1 MGHFGDYGLLR
12 FRTRTMVMREIR
24 LLNSDKPPNAHRN
37 CYPLFFFFLHSKTF
51 KTTIMDKI
59 NSLSTMEF
67 QVTLKLNEKEARA
80 LEAIAGYG
88 SKEFLNCFY
97 EHLGK
102 HYLQPNETGV
112 ISLFSTIKEE
122 LPKHLSKFDKC
133 REKWIAES
141 SLK

>member
-1 MGHFGDYGLLR
+1 M
-12 FRTRTMVMREIR
+12 E
-24 LLNSDKPPNAHRN
+24 
-37 CYPLFFFFLHSKTF
+37 
-51 KTTIMDKI
+51 KI
-59 NSLSTMEF
+59 NSTSTMEF

-80 LEAIAGYG
+80 LQAIAGYG
-88 SKEFLNCFY
+88 SVEFLKCFY

-102 HYLQPNETGV
+102 HYLQPNESGV
-112 ISLFSTIKEE
+112 QSLFGTIQNE